1 MAKKKKAAGEIP
13 QPITSEDPK
22 KKMSMG
28 FWYFVALNIIMA
40 LVAVYKILF

>member
-1 MAKKKKAAGEIP
+1 MAKKQKAAVKAQ
-13 QPITSEDPK
+13 QPPAMEDPK

>member
-1 MAKKKKAAGEIP
+1 MANKKKTAVEIQ
-13 QPITSEDPK
+13 QPTTAEDPK